1 VESDK
6 REGAKYNQHLGRGTM
21 KPRKQERP
29 KAYYEA
35 RELIAE
41 CFGLSDDRDPE
52 PASPEEEFRALFR
65 AAVDRTED

>member
-1 VESDK
+1 MAPK
-6 REGAKYNQHLGRGTM
+6 RKDS
-21 KPRKQERP
+21 KP

-52 PASPEEEFRALFR
+52 PASPEDEFRALFK

>member
-1 VESDK
+1 M
-6 REGAKYNQHLGRGTM
+6 AI
-21 KPRKQERP
+21 KPSRKPP

-41 CFGLSDDRDPE
+41 CFGLSDNRDPE

>member
-1 VESDK
+1 
-6 REGAKYNQHLGRGTM
+6 M
-21 KPRKQERP
+21 KPKSARP

-41 CFGLSDDRDPE
+41 CFGLSDDRDHE
-52 PASPEEEFRALFR
+52 PASPEDEFRALFK

>member
-1 VESDK
+1 MRHERRRTCVKPS
-6 REGAKYNQHLGRGTM
+6 GVPML

>member
-1 VESDK
+1 MPM
-6 REGAKYNQHLGRGTM
+6 L

-41 CFGLSDDRDPE
+41 LYGMSQDPE
-52 PASPEEEFRALFR
+52 PEGPEVPLSVDFK